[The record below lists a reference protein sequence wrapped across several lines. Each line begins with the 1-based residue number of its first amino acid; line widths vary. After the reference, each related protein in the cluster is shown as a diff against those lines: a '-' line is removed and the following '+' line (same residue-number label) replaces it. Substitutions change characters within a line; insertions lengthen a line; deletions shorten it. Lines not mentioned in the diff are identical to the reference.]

1 MSRGSGAI
9 QRTALRILRDGHWHT
24 TTDLAAQIY
33 GYRPCI
39 TVTATPTRSQMVSAL
54 RALSGLVEA
63 GLAYCVP
70 GKPSRWTANRDR
82 HLADKLRRGH
92 YLRSVPT
99 RPVMLFEYGGAVVCF
114 AVPRSRNIARWL
126 IGKPNSVLE
135 LARLWSPDGHAP
147 SLLTK
152 ALSAAIKK
160 LRRDHPQCEAIVSYA
175 DPNAGHNG
183 TVYRAASWVDLGPIA
198 ETRCYRDATEK
209 PVSRQ
214 TFNGR
219 IACGKEAI
227 RGAGYTTEDNAQLK
241 RRFARGLTRSA
252 RRQIAAKASH
262 INS

>member
-1 MSRGSGAI
+1 MA
-9 QRTALRILRDGHWHT
+9 
-24 TTDLAAQIY
+24 
-33 GYRPCI
+33 
-39 TVTATPTRSQMVSAL
+39 SAL

-63 GLAYCVP
+63 GLTYCVP

-99 RPVMLFEYGGAVVCF
+99 RPVMFFEYGGAVVCF
-114 AVPRSRNIARWL
+114 AVPGSRNIARWL

-147 SLLTK
+147 DLLTK
-152 ALSAAIKK
+152 ALNAAIKK

-183 TVYRAASWVDLGPIA
+183 TVYRAASWVDFGPIDEA
-198 ETRCYRDATEK
+198 PYYRDGNGK
-209 PVSRQ
+209 PVSRRA
-214 TFNGR
+214 FNGR
-219 IACGKEAI
+219 IDCPKSAIEA
-227 RGAGYTTEDNAQLK
+227 AGYTEEQAQPE

-252 RRQIAAKASH
+252 RKAIEAKRP
-262 INS
+262 